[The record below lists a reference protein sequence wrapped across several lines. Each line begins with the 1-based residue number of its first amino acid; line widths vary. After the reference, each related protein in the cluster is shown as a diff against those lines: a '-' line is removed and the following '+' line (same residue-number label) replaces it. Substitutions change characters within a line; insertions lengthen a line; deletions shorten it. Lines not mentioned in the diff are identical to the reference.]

1 MSLTVAK
8 LVSSRIIYIYGKFI
22 RMTWINKVTFLY
34 FVILQ
39 EKLTFG
45 DIYVRNFRNKHFAS
59 RHFRTNPASIQSW
72 VTISPPVKH
81 HSECGPILHAYWEP
95 IIVLNK
101 TNI

>member
-8 LVSSRIIYIYGKFI
+8 LVSSRIIYIHGKFI
-22 RMTWINKVTFLY
+22 RMTWINKVTFLS

-59 RHFRTNPASIQSW
+59 RHFRTNPTSIQSW
-72 VTISPPVKH
+72 VTIGLPAKSH
-81 HSECGPILHAYWEP
+81 LDMARFYMLIGNSLLY
-95 IIVLNK
+95 
-101 TNI
+101 